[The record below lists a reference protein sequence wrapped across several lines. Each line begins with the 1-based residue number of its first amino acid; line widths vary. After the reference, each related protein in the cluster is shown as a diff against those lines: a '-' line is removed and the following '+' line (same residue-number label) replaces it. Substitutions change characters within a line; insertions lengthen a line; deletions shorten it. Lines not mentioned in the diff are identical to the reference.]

1 MYSYS
6 TEELRGIFFQREV
19 KGSMCQAEI
28 KEEGL
33 QEEDFRMTFRRQVDL
48 TTSRGK
54 GCFSRKS
61 CSWEACGQGLCPLQR
76 PRQV

>member
-19 KGSMCQAEI
+19 KGSMCETEI

-54 GCFSRKS
+54 G
-61 CSWEACGQGLCPLQR
+61 
-76 PRQV
+76 